1 MATGKSR
8 ILFIGG
14 TGYIGKF
21 IVEAS
26 AKAGH
31 ETFALVRESSLSNPA
46 KAELFARFESLGVKL
61 VHGDLYDHD
70 SLVTAVK
77 LVDVVV
83 STVSRA
89 QVSDQVNIISA
100 IKQAGGSVKRF
111 FPSEFGNDVDRVH
124 AVEPAKTMFAVKAKI
139 RWAVEDEGIP
149 YTYVSSNFFAGT
161 FLPKL
166 LQLGATASPKDK
178 VVILGDGNQKA
189 IFNKEEDIGTYTIRA
204 VDDPRT
210 LNKVLYIRPQ
220 GNIYSFNELV
230 SLWEKKIGKTL
241 EREYIFE
248 DQLLKNIQEASN
260 PQKMTLSISHSA
272 FIKGDHTN
280 FEIEPSFGVEASEL
294 YCDVKYTTV
303 DEYLNQF
310 V

>member
-77 LVDVVV
+77 RVDVVV

-100 IKQAGGSVKRF
+100 IKQAGGNV
-111 FPSEFGNDVDRVH
+111 
-124 AVEPAKTMFAVKAKI
+124 
-139 RWAVEDEGIP
+139 
-149 YTYVSSNFFAGT
+149 
-161 FLPKL
+161 
-166 LQLGATASPKDK
+166 
-178 VVILGDGNQKA
+178 
-189 IFNKEEDIGTYTIRA
+189 
-204 VDDPRT
+204 
-210 LNKVLYIRPQ
+210 KVLV
-220 GNIYSFNELV
+220 NS
-230 SLWEKKIGKTL
+230 
-241 EREYIFE
+241 
-248 DQLLKNIQEASN
+248 
-260 PQKMTLSISHSA
+260 
-272 FIKGDHTN
+272 
-280 FEIEPSFGVEASEL
+280 
-294 YCDVKYTTV
+294 
-303 DEYLNQF
+303 
-310 V
+310 